1 MTNARQLV
9 NLLRHGGLRSRV
21 GALLLP
27 QAFLVKEE
35 TLAARLDVH
44 YLNFANYLL
53 ESLSEEASYLTL
65 TIDKLIHHLDT
76 LANTRTERDC
86 VLVANFDLPL
96 ARLAH
101 EHRMLLWNR
110 LLLDFPYKRNSLIL
124 LLPAVLPH
132 SALLPE
138 GSLQQEWTASNRL
151 VQISNGNLSG
161 I

>member
-1 MTNARQLV
+1 
-9 NLLRHGGLRSRV
+9 
-21 GALLLP
+21 
-27 QAFLVKEE
+27 
-35 TLAARLDVH
+35 
-44 YLNFANYLL
+44 
-53 ESLSEEASYLTL
+53 
-65 TIDKLIHHLDT
+65 
-76 LANTRTERDC
+76 
-86 VLVANFDLPL
+86 
-96 ARLAH
+96 
-101 EHRMLLWNR
+101 MLLWNR